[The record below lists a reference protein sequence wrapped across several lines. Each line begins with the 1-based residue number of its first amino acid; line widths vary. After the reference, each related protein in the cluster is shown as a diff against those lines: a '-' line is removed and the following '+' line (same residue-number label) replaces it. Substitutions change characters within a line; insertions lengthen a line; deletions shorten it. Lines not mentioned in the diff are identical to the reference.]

1 MIWMSLRCR
10 EVVMVDWSHAMLHG
24 RANSRTRT
32 EELSCC
38 MVGLIPG
45 QVWELLDHSWSHYI
59 SKHVELASFLYVPG
73 SNNDVTVLDRPPFVH
88 DMLWGDSNDM
98 KFTINEVE
106 YSRYYMLA
114 DGIYPSWSCLVR
126 STHEHVD
133 QNRAHY
139 TKMQEAS
146 KKIVE
151 RCFGV
156 LRSRCAIVQNP
167 SQHWLHEI
175 ILDIMMACVIIHIM
189 IIKEELEN
197 NLQLMLDIDRSSNF
211 AMVLHL
217 WT

>member
-1 MIWMSLRCR
+1 MIILEAITYQSL
-10 EVVMVDWSHAMLHG
+10 WNWQAFFG
-24 RANSRTRT
+24 
-32 EELSCC
+32 
-38 MVGLIPG
+38 
-45 QVWELLDHSWSHYI
+45 
-59 SKHVELASFLYVPG
+59 VPG
-73 SNNDVTVLDRPPFVH
+73 SNNDVTVLDRPPFVR
-88 DMLWGDSNDM
+88 DMFRGNSNDM

-114 DGIYPSWSCLVR
+114 DGIYPSWSCFVR
-126 STHEHVD
+126 SIHEHVD
-133 QNRAHY
+133 QNRADY
-139 TKMQEAS
+139 TKTQETC

-156 LRSRCAIVQNP
+156 LWSRCAIVQNP
-167 SQHWLHEI
+167 SRHWLHEI

-197 NLQLMLDIDRSSNF
+197 NF